1 MSEHITHIAIYEDT
15 YRLISYSDEF
25 HEAFKI
31 SPQKHPDAG
40 LMASG
45 ARGNHLHAVPFLE
58 QARENWL
65 QRKPGDGT
73 EEKIAAAI
81 GWLSHRAIDL
91 KVKSIQLK
99 ESEINHVA
107 ISKDENDIYQDAV
120 TFDKVYG
127 RGEKKS
133 LSPMVHLS
141 KATLTCNM
149 SSHPASQLFH
159 ADQVEALVGSLVQQ
173 NLMSYHQFHSSIN
186 DPEAW
191 LHEYPNHYQKLSE
204 DLNTYIEAFTNPDPV
219 KMKVYIEDFNFYN
232 EQDEL
237 LQLVREIQDHGKT
250 KINLAGAL
258 EKAENQSQYAQ
269 GLRRSYLFNKW
280 ASDFF
285 QKKMDK
291 NTLYDKLENF
301 HEPFRL

>member
-15 YRLISYSDEF
+15 IRLISHSDEF
-25 HEAFKI
+25 HQAFKV
-31 SPQKHPDAG
+31 SLQNQPDAG
-40 LMASG
+40 LMSAG

-58 QARENWL
+58 QTRDIWS

-99 ESEINHVA
+99 DGEITDVA

-127 RGEKKS
+127 RGKKHS
-133 LSPMVHLS
+133 HSSKVHLS
-141 KATLTCNM
+141 EATLAYSM
-149 SSHPASQLFH
+149 SGHPAAQLLH
-159 ADQVEALVGSLVQQ
+159 TDQIEALVVSMVQQ
-173 NLMSYHQFHSSIN
+173 NLMSYHQFHAN
-186 DPEAW
+186 TKDPEAW
-191 LHEYPNHYQKLSE
+191 LNEYPDHYQKLSE
-204 DLNTYIEAFTNPDPV
+204 DLNTYIEAFTHPDPL

-237 LQLVREIQDHGKT
+237 LLLVRELQNEGNT
-250 KINLAGAL
+250 KIDLQNAL
-258 EKAENQSQYAQ
+258 QKAENESQYAQ

-285 QKKMDK
+285 QKEMDK
-291 NTLYDKLENF
+291 NTLYDKLENL